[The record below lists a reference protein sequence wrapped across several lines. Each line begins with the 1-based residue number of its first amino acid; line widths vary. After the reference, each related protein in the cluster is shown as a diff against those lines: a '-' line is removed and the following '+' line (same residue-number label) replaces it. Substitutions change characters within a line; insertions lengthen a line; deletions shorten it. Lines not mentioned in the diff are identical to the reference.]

1 MKAISFG
8 IVLFA
13 VAFIGA
19 FIGTSLIL
27 MNQKVVITIN
37 LNLLYNSNEAYRSL
51 VSLLSLNRAYR
62 FFSLFDYYTF
72 GESEKIFISELLNRS
87 LLNPKCFSI
96 VKDGRIIISSDEK
109 CDKTSYN
116 SVLPIFTPGMKV
128 EGLYLGYSR

>member
-62 FFSLFDYYTF
+62 FFSLFD
-72 GESEKIFISELLNRS
+72 
-87 LLNPKCFSI
+87 
-96 VKDGRIIISSDEK
+96 
-109 CDKTSYN
+109 
-116 SVLPIFTPGMKV
+116 
-128 EGLYLGYSR
+128 